1 MIFQSFILD
10 NLVFLCM
17 KIINSIVVVGLYY
30 GFLTTFSIGPSYLFL
45 LRARLVE
52 EGTEKKIS
60 ATTGFIT
67 GQLIMFISIYYAPL
81 HLALGRPHTITV
93 IALPYLLF
101 QFFGNNHKNFLN
113 YGYKNPNSIR
123 NFSIQRIFFQNL
135 IFQLLNPFFLP
146 SSILIRLVNIFLFR
160 CNNKFIFL
168 ISSFVGWIIGHTF
181 FMKWIEFLLVR
192 IQQTNSIKSNVRI
205 ESNKYIM
212 SELRNSMF
220 KIFLVFLFVTCLY
233 YLGRIPP
240 PFFNKKLSEIQE
252 SNKISKKGKKIDVE
266 RNLQRVRTKQK
277 QKRSNNKDLFPYIFS
292 KKEKNLYKID
302 EEKYKLGF
310 VQKPL
315 VNILFNYKRWNRP
328 FRYIKNNRF
337 ENIVKN
343 EISEFFFHTC
353 QSDGRERISFTYPPN
368 LSTFHKMMETKIY
381 LFTRDKFSYDELSN
395 YWSYTNEEKRNKLS
409 NEFLNRAKVMD
420 KEFISLD
427 RFENRIRLCNDET
440 KTKYLTKIYDPF
452 LNGPFRG
459 RIKNGFSTPIQHEKT
474 YKKNHILIN
483 KIHGILIYNNTYNNT
498 YKNNNSNYPEL
509 EEKINLF
516 DRKSL
521 VTTFFFF
528 NLISKFSKKL
538 VSSLSF
544 EALYLFPEH
553 EQVKMNYEDEEEKKQ
568 IIKILFAA
576 IRTDLNEKTI
586 VNRNRTKCIRINEI
600 RKKLPRWSYKFIDE
614 LEQLEGKN
622 EAENYQIRSR
632 KGKRVVILTN
642 KSKFF
647 KKYDTYNHTGDTD
660 NAKKK
665 KNELALI
672 RYSQQSDFRR
682 DIIKGSIRAQRRKTV
697 TWKFFQKRVH
707 SPLFFDKIEKPLFFS
722 FDSFKS
728 MKIFF
733 MLKIWMRKK
742 TEFEISSYTEEG
754 AKESSKKEEEKK
766 KENEERKRIEIAEAW
781 DSIIFAQVIRGVLLI
796 TQSILRKYILLPS
809 LIIIKN
815 IVRILFF
822 QFPEWS
828 EDYRDW
834 KREMYI
840 KCTYNGVQL
849 SEREFPKKW
858 LTDGIQIK
866 ILFPFR
872 LKPWHK
878 SKLRSNE
885 KKKDP
890 MKKKNFCFLT
900 VWGMEVDVPFSSS
913 PQNRF
918 SFFDPIFK
926 ELKKKTKQFQFFTF
940 LVLKVLSEKLKLFL
954 TILIEKAKRIIQS
967 IIESILKS
975 ILKSILVLTKI
986 KQFFKFLFIKFKFK
1000 KIDEL
1005 SESKKDSTICKN
1017 NPMISE
1023 ATISIQS
1030 INSVNCS
1037 LKKKK
1042 IKDLNAKR
1050 KAVIKKIEKMK
1061 KEKKKRG
1068 LVISET
1074 NIHSNKTTYDSKRI
1088 ELEKKNLQIL
1098 QRRRNARLTR
1108 KSHYFLKF
1116 FMKRIYTDIFLYIIC
1131 IPRMNIQLFLEL
1143 TKKFLNKSIY
1153 DNEANAERTYK
1164 TNQSLIRFI
1173 SILHKYFNIRNTNSH
1188 NSCDIS
1194 FLSQAYV
1201 FLKLLQTRIININI
1215 YKLKSV
1221 FQYHGNF
1228 FFLKNEIK
1236 DSFFGAQGIFH
1247 SKLKHKNPLNS
1258 VRNQWTN
1265 WLKDHYYQYDLSK
1278 SRWSRLVPQKW
1289 RNRITECRIAQKKDL
1304 TEYYSYE
1311 KSRLIL
1317 YKEQQVDALKKKI
1330 RKQYRYDLLS
1340 YNFINYAD
1348 KKDSYI
1354 YGYRSLFQANKNQ
1367 VISSNYNTYKKDLFD
1382 IIDNIFIKNYISED
1396 AILDMEKNLDRKYF
1410 DWMGINREILNRSI
1424 SNPEFWFFS
1433 KFVIFYNAYRG
1444 NSQVI
1449 PIKLLFLHSNVNQ
1462 NVSENK
1468 NNITRKKKIID
1479 IFGPSKKNESLE
1491 LELETRNRAKAEY
1504 PDQINLE
1511 LSISNQEK
1519 DIENDYVGSGSEKN
1533 SKGIKKKKDKNKME
1547 AELNFLLRNFLILH
1561 LNWNNFLGQ
1570 RIFNNVK
1577 VYCLLIRLKNLRE
1590 ITIASIQRGELGLD
1604 IMMIQNQKNLTL
1616 LGLRKNKNNKFMK
1629 KEIFVIEPVR
1639 LSRKNNKQ
1647 FFMYQTMG
1655 LSLIHKNKRKIYHK
1669 YPEKIHVNKKNFDK
1683 YITRTRDQK
1692 ITEKK
1697 EKDNSD
1703 LLVPENILSARRR
1716 RELRIRI
1723 CLNPNNINSM
1733 HRNTIFYNENKVQ
1746 NCFQLLTKK
1755 RKYFEKD
1762 KKKLMNFK
1770 IFLWPKYRLEDL
1782 ACINRYWFNT
1792 HNGSHFSI
1800 VRIHMYPRVKIR

>member
-101 QFFGNNHKNFLN
+101 QFFANNHKNFLN
-113 YGYKNPNSIR
+113 YGYKNTNSIR
-123 NFSIQRIFFQNL
+123 NFNIQRIFFQNL
-135 IFQLLNPFFLP
+135 IFQLLNPLFLP
-146 SSILIRLVNIFLFR
+146 SSILIRLVNIYLFR
-160 CNNKFIFL
+160 CNNKFLFL
-168 ISSFVGWIIGHTF
+168 TSSFVGWIIGHTF
-181 FMKWIEFLLVR
+181 LIKCIEFILVC
-192 IQQTNSIKSNVRI
+192 IQQNNSIKSNVPI
-205 ESNKYIM
+205 QSNKYIM
-212 SELRNSMF
+212 SEFRNSIF
-220 KIFLVFLFVTCLY
+220 KIFLFFLFVTCLY

-240 PFFNKKLSEIQE
+240 PFFTKKLSETQE
-252 SNKISKKGKKIDVE
+252 RNEIYKKGKIDVK
-266 RNLQRVRTKQK
+266 RNFQRVRSK
-277 QKRSNNKDLFPYIFS
+277 QKRSNNKDLYIFS

-302 EEKYKLGF
+302 EEKYSLGF

-337 ENIVKN
+337 ENIIKN

-353 QSDGRERISFTYPPN
+353 QSDGKERISFMYPPS

-381 LFTRDKFSYDELSN
+381 FFIRDKFSYDELSN
-395 YWSYTNEEKRNKLS
+395 YWTYTNEEKIKKLS
-409 NEFLNRAKVMD
+409 NEFLNRAKVID

-427 RFENRIRLCNDET
+427 LLENRIRLCNDET

-452 LNGPFRG
+452 FNGPLRG
-459 RIKNGFSTPIQHEKT
+459 RIKNFSSPSIQHEKT

-483 KIHGILIYNNTYNNT
+483 QIHGILLYNNNI

-509 EEKINLF
+509 EEKINTF

-521 VTTFFFF
+521 LTTFFFF
-528 NLISKFSKKL
+528 NLISKFSKKSI
-538 VSSLSF
+538 SSLSF
-544 EALYLFPEH
+544 EAIYLFPEH
-553 EQVKMNYEDEEEKKQ
+553 QPVEFNSEDEEEKKL
-568 IIKILFAA
+568 IIKILFDA
-576 IRTDLNEKTI
+576 IRTDWNDKTT
-586 VNRNRTKCIRINEI
+586 VNRNRTQFIRINEI
-600 RKKLPRWSYKFIDE
+600 SKKVPRWSYKFIDE

-622 EAENYQIRSR
+622 QAENYQIRSR
-632 KGKRVVILTN
+632 KGKRVVILT
-642 KSKFF
+642 KSKFL
-647 KKYDTYNHTGDTD
+647 KKDDTYNDTGDTD
-660 NAKKK
+660 NTEKK

-697 TWKFFQKRVH
+697 IWKFFQKSVH
-707 SPLFFDKIEKPLFFS
+707 SPLFLDKIEKPLFFS

-733 MLKIWMRKK
+733 MLKNWMRKN
-742 TEFEISSYTEEG
+742 TEFQISDYTEENT
-754 AKESSKKEEEKK
+754 KENSKKEDEKKK
-766 KENEERKRIEIAEAW
+766 KENAEKKRIEIAEAW

-796 TQSILRKYILLPS
+796 TQSILRKYIILPS
-809 LIIIKN
+809 LIIMKN

-828 EDYRDW
+828 EDFRDW

-849 SEREFPKKW
+849 SETEFPKKW

-885 KKKDP
+885 KKKDQ

-900 VWGMEVDVPFSSS
+900 IWGTEVELPFSAS

-918 SFFDPIFK
+918 SFFYPIFK
-926 ELKKKTKQFQFFTF
+926 ELKKKTKQFQFFIS

-954 TILIEKAKRIIQS
+954 NILKEKAKWII
-967 IIESILKS
+967 KS
-975 ILKSILVLTKI
+975 ILFLTKKI
-986 KQFFKFLFIKFKFK
+986 KQFSKFLFIKFKLK

-1005 SESKKDSTICKN
+1005 SESKKDSTIYKN
-1017 NPMISE
+1017 NPTISE
-1023 ATISIQS
+1023 ATIPIQS
-1030 INSVNCS
+1030 INLANCS
-1037 LKKKK
+1037 LTKKK
-1042 IKDLNAKR
+1042 IRDLNDKR

-1061 KEKKKRG
+1061 KEENKRG
-1068 LVISET
+1068 LVISDT

-1088 ELEKKNLQIL
+1088 EFEKKNLQIL

-1108 KSHYFLKF
+1108 KSHSFFKF
-1116 FMKRIYTDIFLYIIC
+1116 CIKRIYMDIFLYIIY
-1131 IPRMNIQLFLEL
+1131 IPRINTQLFLES
-1143 TKKFLNKSIY
+1143 TNKIVNKFIY
-1153 DNEANAERTYK
+1153 NNEANAEKTDK
-1164 TNQSLIRFI
+1164 TNPNIIRFI
-1173 SILHKYFNIRNTNSH
+1173 SIIHKYFNTRNTNSQ
-1188 NSCDIS
+1188 NSCDVS

-1201 FLKLLQTRIININI
+1201 FFKLLQTRIINI
-1215 YKLKSV
+1215 YKLRSV

-1236 DSFFGAQGIFH
+1236 DSFFGVQGIFH
-1247 SKLKHKNPLNS
+1247 SKLKHKNPPNS
-1258 VRNQWTN
+1258 VINQWTN
-1265 WLKDHYYQYDLSK
+1265 WLKDHYYQYDLSQ

-1289 RNRITECRIAQKKDL
+1289 RNRITEYRVARNKDL
-1304 TEYYSYE
+1304 TKWDSYE

-1317 YKEQQVDALKKKI
+1317 YKEQQVDALKKKKI

-1348 KKDSYI
+1348 NKDSYI

-1367 VISSNYNTYKKDLFD
+1367 VISSKYNTHKKELFN
-1382 IIDNIFIKNYISED
+1382 IIDNIFIKNYIAED
-1396 AILDMEKNLDRKYF
+1396 SIIDMEKNLDRKYF
-1410 DWMGINREILNRSI
+1410 DWMGINIEIINRSI
-1424 SNPEFWFFS
+1424 SNTEFWFFS
-1433 KFVIFYNAYRG
+1433 KFVIFYNAYRS
-1444 NSQVI
+1444 NPWVI
-1449 PIKLLFLHSNVNQ
+1449 PIQLLFLHFNVNQ

-1479 IFGPSKKNESLE
+1479 IFRPSKKKKSLE
-1491 LELETRNRAKAEY
+1491 LELEIRNKTKAEY
-1504 PDQINLE
+1504 ADRINLE
-1511 LSISNQEK
+1511 SSLSNQEK
-1519 DIENDYVGSGSEKN
+1519 DIEKDYVGLGSEKN
-1533 SKGIKKKKDKNKME
+1533 GKGIKKKKDKNKME
-1547 AELNFLLRNFLILH
+1547 AELNLLLRNFLTLH
-1561 LNWNNFLGQ
+1561 LNWKNFLGQ
-1570 RIFNNVK
+1570 RIFKNVK

-1604 IMMIQNQKNLTL
+1604 IMMIQNQKNFTL
-1616 LGLRKNKNNKFMK
+1616 PDLRKNQNKKFMK

-1647 FFMYQTMG
+1647 FFMYQTTG
-1655 LSLIHKNKRKIYHK
+1655 LSLIHKNKRKIYQK
-1669 YPEKIHVNKKNFDK
+1669 YPEKSHVNKKNFDK
-1683 YITRTRDQK
+1683 YIKRTRDQK

-1697 EKDNSD
+1697 EKNNYD
-1703 LLVPENILSARRR
+1703 LLVPENILSAKRR
-1716 RELRIRI
+1716 RELRILI
-1723 CLNPNNINSM
+1723 CLNPSNRNSM
-1733 HRNTIFYNENKVQ
+1733 HRNTIFYNENKVY
-1746 NCFQLLTKK
+1746 NCFQVLTKK
-1755 RKYFEKD
+1755 RKRFEEE
-1762 KKKLMNFK
+1762 KKKLMNFQ
-1770 IFLWPKYRLEDL
+1770 IFLWPNYRLEDL

-1792 HNGSHFSI
+1792 HNGSRFSI
-1800 VRIHMYPRVKIR
+1800 VRIHMYPRLKIR